1 MRDEAHVT
9 IIALWETRDPAAGC
23 WIPSTSGRRVCYAPH
38 VKLPAIFCSLRFLAI
53 SAGMMYAAG
62 VLAQAPSAAGQNPK
76 AVEVPSLHNVFRIDD
91 NLISGSSPD
100 DEAGY
105 AALAKLGV
113 KVLISV
119 DGSKPNVDL
128 AHKYGM
134 RYVHLPFG
142 YDGVPKERIAELT
155 KAVQTSEG
163 TVYVHCHHGKHRG
176 PAAVAGICRTL
187 KNWDAARARGWL
199 QHAGTGDEYAGLYR
213 DVEKLGGFIE
223 AELARV
229 PATFPEIAKT
239 PAEVDIMVAI
249 DETFDRLKAAKAA
262 GWARIPSQPDVT
274 PVQAAAVL
282 WEQFREHG
290 RTGESPK
297 HSGDYAKLLQDAESA
312 ALSLKEALR
321 DPGQT
326 AAIRDAAMSGVS
338 QSCTACHKKHRN

>member
-1 MRDEAHVT
+1 MLSAKSFRFPCLV
-9 IIALWETRDPAAGC
+9 ALAWMHGGSNRT
-23 WIPSTSGRRVCYAPH
+23 
-38 VKLPAIFCSLRFLAI
+38 
-53 SAGMMYAAG
+53 
-62 VLAQAPSAAGQNPK
+62 LAQDPPVAKPMEESG
-76 AVEVPSLHNVFRIDD
+76 LHNVFRIDER
-91 NLISGSSPD
+91 LLSGSSPD

-105 AALAKLGV
+105 AALAQLGV

-119 DGSKPNVDL
+119 DGSKPNVVL
-128 AHKYGM
+128 ALKYGM

-142 YDGVPKERIAELT
+142 YDGVPKERVAELT
-155 KAVQTSEG
+155 KAVQTAEG

-187 KNWDAARARGWL
+187 RNWDAARARAWL

-213 DVEKLGGFIE
+213 DVEKIEKLTE

-249 DETFDRLKAAKAA
+249 DETFDRLKEAKAA
-262 GWARIPSQPDVT
+262 GWARIPSQPEVT
-274 PVQAAAVL
+274 PAQAAVVL

-290 RTGESPK
+290 RTGESPR

-312 ALSLKEALR
+312 ALSLKDALR
-321 DPGQT
+321 DPAQAG
-326 AAIRDAAMSGVS
+326 AVRDAAMSAVS

>member
-1 MRDEAHVT
+1 MT
-9 IIALWETRDPAAGC
+9 FPALLD
-23 WIPSTSGRRVCYAPH
+23 
-38 VKLPAIFCSLRFLAI
+38 SLRLIAVL
-53 SAGMMYAAG
+53 G
-62 VLAQAPSAAGQNPK
+62 VLLTTGELPLAREGANAAK
-76 AVEVPSLHNVFRIDD
+76 ESTALEVPSLHNVFRIDD
-91 NLISGSSPD
+91 HLISGSSPD

-128 AHKYGM
+128 AHTYGM

-142 YDGVPKERIAELT
+142 YDGVPKERFAELT
-155 KAVQTSEG
+155 KAVQTAEG

-213 DVEKLGGFIE
+213 DVEMFQKLTD

-239 PAEVDIMVAI
+239 PAEVDSMVAI

-282 WEQFREHG
+282 WEQFREHA

-297 HSGDYAKLLQDAESA
+297 HSGDYAKLLQDAERAS
-312 ALSLKEALR
+312 LSLKDALR
-321 DPGQT
+321 DPAQV
-326 AAIRDAAMSGVS
+326 AAVRDAAMSAVS
-338 QSCTACHKKHRN
+338 QSCTACHIKHRN